1 MWFVYILKC
10 CDNTFYTGV
19 TKDIERRIIEHN
31 TSDKAAKY
39 TRIRR
44 PVEVIYESSF
54 PTKSEACKEEY
65 RIKQLPRKQKEELLL
80 KISFV
85 FLN

>member
-10 CDNTFYTGV
+10 SDNTLYTWV
-19 TKDIERRIIEHN
+19 TIDLERRLIEHN

-44 PVEVIYESSF
+44 PLELVYSHEYDNR
-54 PTKSEACKEEY
+54 SEATKEEY
-65 RIKQLPRKQKEELLL
+65 RIKQLTRKQKEQM
-80 KISFV
+80 ID
-85 FLN
+85 

>member
-10 CDNTFYTGV
+10 YDNTLYTWV
-19 TKDIERRIIEHN
+19 TTDLERRLIEHN

-44 PVEVIYESSF
+44 PLELVYSHEYDNR
-54 PTKSEACKEEY
+54 SEATKEEY
-65 RIKQLPRKQKEELLL
+65 RIKQLTRKQKEQM
-80 KISFV
+80 ID
-85 FLN
+85 